1 MKQNIAKVFTF
12 SLLASSISFTSCVD
26 NEKTLFNADQ
36 LKQTYEETFP
46 VKNIDPNGD
55 WTMSHKVTA
64 HVSVNGDLGTD
75 YKIQIFD
82 ADPLSSESTAK
93 ILAEGTANQS
103 TTLNVVMDCATALNK
118 VFVARIDKRGH
129 LGNHGY
135 YMVQPVAIEN
145 GEVTAHL
152 GYEKDVPTRS
162 MSRAVTTTGIPAME
176 APYTADFISG
186 KKKIATDVQAGW
198 DLGAGSGWSGNYNE
212 YPVFM
217 QSERW
222 FKIPAGTFRDG
233 FTTTGASGG
242 AQAVKVIVPQGS
254 TWVIENSNKFS
265 DITEIIVENGGT
277 AEIAKNASL
286 ILTKAS
292 YITVMPG
299 GSIVGEGTIEITNS
313 SAGLSN
319 YNAGMIDCNL
329 LKIEGGGSGVDFMNY
344 GTLKLNSYKAST
356 NGTTLINHGTI
367 EAITIDGNNNT
378 NIKNGCYLKTG
389 KFQFGALV
397 MGNTSEAICE
407 ELTGNGNDN
416 NIEMEAQSM
425 LTCTG
430 KANLYRTV
438 TGPKKGTA
446 LLRIHTID
454 DTSGLA
460 YSTSKVTNNIICEI
474 TDQTSNGKNQW
485 EWSPFDW
492 LVYKGLQQGATY
504 CNPGK
509 ADFIL
514 PADGECIKEGYNS
527 DENPDDVEIRNAVYS
542 YAFEDNYPQA
552 GDYDFND
559 IVLNVKLPA
568 AGNDVKELKYT
579 VDLRAVGA
587 VKQLGAGLRIRG
599 IDKSN
604 VEEVSF
610 DAGAT
615 QRTNSLNSGIF
626 ENASYETNGNE
637 LVIPLF
643 GDAHYV
649 YGYTGSQRPMLNT
662 GNASTPLTDIYTLEV
677 NIKLKNAISIPSVTD
692 GLDFF
697 IAYQG
702 GAQKRTEIHL
712 NQFNSA
718 TANGQLADKEVL
730 EVIKA
735 VNNTWAL
742 CVPEK
747 FAYPTET
754 TVITNAYSKFAD
766 WAHDQST
773 NTDWY
778 NTVSS
783 NKVMKY

>member
-36 LKQTYEETFP
+36 LRQTYEETFP

-118 VFVARIDKRGH
+118 VFVARID
-129 LGNHGY
+129 NHGH

-145 GEVTAHL
+145 GEVTAQL
-152 GYEKDVPTRS
+152 GHEKDVPTRS
-162 MSRAVTTTGIPAME
+162 MSRTVPKTGIPTMG
-176 APYTADFISG
+176 APYTADDISS
-186 KKKIATDVQAGW
+186 KKAIATDVQAGW
-198 DLGAGSGWSGNYNE
+198 DLGADSGWFE
-212 YPVFM
+212 YAKLPVFKEK
-217 QSERW
+217 ERW
-222 FKIPAGTFRDG
+222 FKIQSGTFNKG
-233 FTTTGASGG
+233 FTTTGTSGG

-254 TWVIENSNKFS
+254 TWIIESSYQFS
-265 DITEIIVENGGT
+265 DITEIVVENGGKV
-277 AEIAKNASL
+277 EIAKNASL
-286 ILTKAS
+286 VLTNKS
-292 YITVMPG
+292 YLTVMPG
-299 GSIVGEGTIEITNS
+299 GSIIGEGTIQITNGS
-313 SAGLSN
+313 SGLRN
-319 YNAGMIDCNL
+319 YNAGTINCSVLDFN
-329 LKIEGGGSGVDFMNY
+329 GGVGVFYNY
-344 GTLKLNSYKAST
+344 GLLQLERYEAST
-356 NGTTLINHGTI
+356 NGMELVNHGTM
-367 EAITIDGNNNT
+367 EAESINGNNNT

-389 KFQFGALV
+389 KFQFGTLV

-407 ELTGNGNDN
+407 ELGYNGNDN
-416 NIEMEAQSM
+416 DIVMEAQSM

-430 KANLYRTV
+430 KASLYRTV
-438 TGPKKGTA
+438 TGPTVGTA
-446 LLRIHTID
+446 LLRINEIANL
-454 DTSGLA
+454 SGLA
-460 YSTSKVTNNIICEI
+460 QSNSKVTNNIICEI
-474 TDQTSNGKNQW
+474 TEQTYKG
-485 EWSPFDW
+485 EAHYDWSPFAW
-492 LVYKGLQQGATY
+492 LVNKGLQQGATY

-559 IVLNVKLPA
+559 IVLNVNLPA
-568 AGNDVKELKYT
+568 AGNDVKELKYI

-587 VKQLGAGLRIRG
+587 VKQLGAGLRIREF
-599 IDKSN
+599 DKSN

-610 DAGAT
+610 GAGAT

-662 GNASTPLTDIYTLEV
+662 GNASTPLTNIYTLEV

-712 NQFNSA
+712 NQFNSP

-730 EVIKA
+730 DVIKA

-754 TVITNAYSKFAD
+754 TVITDAYAKFAD
-766 WAHDQST
+766 WAHDQVM

>member
-1 MKQNIAKVFTF
+1 MKQNIANVFTF

-26 NEKTLFNADQ
+26 NEKTLFDADQ
-36 LKQTYEETFP
+36 LRQTYEETFP

-118 VFVARIDKRGH
+118 VFVARID
-129 LGNHGY
+129 NHGH

-145 GEVTAHL
+145 GEVTAQL
-152 GYEKDVPTRS
+152 GHEKDVPTRS
-162 MSRAVTTTGIPAME
+162 MSRTVPKTGIPAMG
-176 APYTADFISG
+176 APYTADDISS
-186 KKKIATDVQAGW
+186 KKAIATDVQAGW
-198 DLGAGSGWSGNYNE
+198 DLGAGSGWFE
-212 YPVFM
+212 YAKLPVFKEK
-217 QSERW
+217 ERW
-222 FKIPAGTFRDG
+222 FKIQSGTFNKG
-233 FTTTGASGG
+233 FTTTGTSGG

-254 TWVIENSNKFS
+254 TWIIESSYQFS
-265 DITEIIVENGGT
+265 DITEIVVENGGKV
-277 AEIAKNASL
+277 EIAKNASL
-286 ILTKAS
+286 VLTNKS
-292 YITVMPG
+292 YLTVMPG
-299 GSIVGEGTIEITNS
+299 GSIIGEGTIQITNGS
-313 SAGLSN
+313 SGLRN
-319 YNAGMIDCNL
+319 YNAGTINCSVLDFN
-329 LKIEGGGSGVDFMNY
+329 GGVGVFYNY
-344 GTLKLNSYKAST
+344 GLLQLERYEAST
-356 NGTTLINHGTI
+356 NGMELVNHGTM
-367 EAITIDGNNNT
+367 EAESINGNNNT

-389 KFQFGALV
+389 KFQFGTLV

-407 ELTGNGNDN
+407 ELGYNGNDN
-416 NIEMEAQSM
+416 DIVMEAQSM

-430 KANLYRTV
+430 KASLYRTV
-438 TGPKKGTA
+438 TGPTVGTA
-446 LLRIHTID
+446 LLRINEIANL
-454 DTSGLA
+454 SGLA
-460 YSTSKVTNNIICEI
+460 QSNSKVTNNIICEI
-474 TDQTSNGKNQW
+474 TDQTYKG
-485 EWSPFDW
+485 EAHYDWSPFAW
-492 LVYKGLQQGATY
+492 LVNKGLQQGATY

-559 IVLNVKLPA
+559 IVLNVNLPA
-568 AGNDVKELKYT
+568 AGNDVKELKYI

-587 VKQLGAGLRIRG
+587 VKQLGAGLRIREF
-599 IDKSN
+599 DKSN

-610 DAGAT
+610 GAGAT

-662 GNASTPLTDIYTLEV
+662 GNASTPLTNIYTLEV

-712 NQFNSA
+712 NQFNSP

-730 EVIKA
+730 DVIKA

-754 TVITNAYSKFAD
+754 TVITDAYAKFVD
-766 WAHDQST
+766 WAHDQAT

>member
-12 SLLASSISFTSCVD
+12 SLLASSISFISCVD
-26 NEKTLFNADQ
+26 NEKNLFDADQ
-36 LKQTYEETFP
+36 LKQIYEETFP
-46 VKNIDPNGD
+46 VKNIDPDGD
-55 WTMSHKVTA
+55 WTLSRSVTA
-64 HVSVNGDLGTD
+64 HILVNGYEGVN
-75 YKIQIFD
+75 YKIRIFD

-93 ILAEGTANQS
+93 ILAEEDATQG
-103 TTLNVVMDCATALNK
+103 TTLTVVFDCAIALNK
-118 VFVARIDKRGH
+118 VFVARVDEH
-129 LGNHGY
+129 EH

-145 GEVTAHL
+145 GEVTARL
-152 GYEKDVPTRS
+152 GYADVSTRS
-162 MSRAVTTTGIPAME
+162 MSRAVTTGIPTMK
-176 APYTADFISG
+176 APYTADFISA
-186 KKKIATDVQAGW
+186 KKEDATPVEAGW
-198 DLGAGSGWSGNYNE
+198 DLSAGPGWFE
-212 YPVFM
+212 YAKLPVFK
-217 QSERW
+217 EKIRW
-222 FKIPAGTFRDG
+222 FKIPSGIFKAGLKTSG
-233 FTTTGASGG
+233 TSGG
-242 AQAVKVIVPQGS
+242 AEAIKIIVPQGS
-254 TWVIENSNKFS
+254 TWMIENSNQF
-265 DITEIIVENGGT
+265 DNITEIIVENGGIIKI
-277 AEIAKNASL
+277 AENATL
-286 ILTKAS
+286 ILTQAS

-299 GSIVGEGTIEITNS
+299 GSIMGKGTIYMTNS
-313 SAGLSN
+313 SAGFTN
-319 YNAGMIDCNL
+319 YNAGIIDCDL
-329 LKIEGGGSGVDFMNY
+329 LKIDGGGSGVDFMNY
-344 GTLKLNSYKAST
+344 GTLKLNSYRAST
-356 NGTTLINHGTI
+356 AGTTLTNHGTI
-367 EAITIDGNNNT
+367 EAVTIDGNNNT
-378 NIKNGCYLKTG
+378 HIKNGCYLKTG
-389 KFQFGALV
+389 KFQFGTLV

-407 ELTGNGNDN
+407 ELGYNGNDN
-416 NIEMEAQSM
+416 DIVMEAQSM

-430 KANLYRTV
+430 KASLYRTV
-438 TGPKKGTA
+438 TGPTVGTA
-446 LLRIHTID
+446 LLRINEIANL
-454 DTSGLA
+454 SGLA
-460 YSTSKVTNNIICEI
+460 QSNSKVTNNIICEI
-474 TDQTSNGKNQW
+474 TDQTYKG
-485 EWSPFDW
+485 EAHYDWSPFAW
-492 LVYKGLQQGATY
+492 LVNKGLQQGATY

-587 VKQLGAGLRIRG
+587 VKQLGAGLRIQG

-610 DAGAT
+610 GAGAT

>member
-12 SLLASSISFTSCVD
+12 SLLASSISFISCVD
-26 NEKTLFNADQ
+26 NEKNLFDADQ
-36 LKQTYEETFP
+36 LKQIYEETFP
-46 VKNIDPNGD
+46 VKNIDPDGD
-55 WTMSHKVTA
+55 WTLSRSVTA
-64 HVSVNGDLGTD
+64 HILVNGYEGVN
-75 YKIQIFD
+75 YKIRIFD

-93 ILAEGTANQS
+93 ILAEEDATQG
-103 TTLNVVMDCATALNK
+103 TTLTVVFDCATALNK
-118 VFVARIDKRGH
+118 VFVARVDEH
-129 LGNHGY
+129 EH

-145 GEVTAHL
+145 GEVTARL
-152 GYEKDVPTRS
+152 GYADVSTRS
-162 MSRAVTTTGIPAME
+162 MSRAVTTGIPTMK
-176 APYTADFISG
+176 APYTADFISA
-186 KKKIATDVQAGW
+186 KKEDATPVEAGW
-198 DLGAGSGWSGNYNE
+198 DLSAGPGWFE
-212 YPVFM
+212 YAKLPVFK
-217 QSERW
+217 EKIRW
-222 FKIPAGTFRDG
+222 FKIPSGIFKAGLKTSG
-233 FTTTGASGG
+233 TSGG
-242 AQAVKVIVPQGS
+242 AEAIKIIVPQGS
-254 TWVIENSNKFS
+254 TWMIENSNQF
-265 DITEIIVENGGT
+265 DNITEIIVENGGIIKI
-277 AEIAKNASL
+277 AENATL
-286 ILTKAS
+286 ILTQAS

-299 GSIVGEGTIEITNS
+299 GSIMGKGTIYMTNS
-313 SAGLSN
+313 SAGFTN
-319 YNAGMIDCNL
+319 YNAGIIDCDL
-329 LKIEGGGSGVDFMNY
+329 LKIDGGGSGVDFMNY
-344 GTLKLNSYKAST
+344 GTLKLNSYRAST
-356 NGTTLINHGTI
+356 AGTTLTNHGTI
-367 EAITIDGNNNT
+367 EAVTIDGNNNT
-378 NIKNGCYLKTG
+378 HIKNGCYLKTG
-389 KFQFGALV
+389 KFQFGTLV

-407 ELTGNGNDN
+407 ELGNNGNN
-416 NIEMEAQSM
+416 NDIVMEAQSM

-430 KANLYRTV
+430 KASLYRTV
-438 TGPKKGTA
+438 TGPTVGTA
-446 LLRIHTID
+446 LLRINEIANL
-454 DTSGLA
+454 SGLA
-460 YSTSKVTNNIICEI
+460 QSNSKVTNNIICEI
-474 TDQTSNGKNQW
+474 TDQTYKG
-485 EWSPFDW
+485 EAHYDWSPFAW
-492 LVYKGLQQGATY
+492 LVNKGLQQGATY

-587 VKQLGAGLRIRG
+587 VKQLGAGLRIQG

-610 DAGAT
+610 GAGAT

>member
-26 NEKTLFNADQ
+26 NEKTLFDADQ
-36 LKQTYEETFP
+36 LRQTYEETFP

-118 VFVARIDKRGH
+118 VFVARID
-129 LGNHGY
+129 NHGH

-145 GEVTAHL
+145 GEVTAQL
-152 GYEKDVPTRS
+152 GHEKDVPTRS
-162 MSRAVTTTGIPAME
+162 MSRTVPKTGISTMG
-176 APYTADFISG
+176 APYTADDISS
-186 KKKIATDVQAGW
+186 KKAIATDVQAGW
-198 DLGAGSGWSGNYNE
+198 DLGAGSGWFE
-212 YPVFM
+212 YAKLPVFKEK
-217 QSERW
+217 ERW
-222 FKIPAGTFRDG
+222 FKIQSGTFNKG
-233 FTTTGASGG
+233 FTTTGTSGG

-254 TWVIENSNKFS
+254 TWIIESSYQFS
-265 DITEIIVENGGT
+265 DITEIVVENGGKV
-277 AEIAKNASL
+277 EIAKNASL
-286 ILTKAS
+286 VLTNKS
-292 YITVMPG
+292 YLTVMPG
-299 GSIVGEGTIEITNS
+299 GSIIGEGTIQITNGS
-313 SAGLSN
+313 SGLRN
-319 YNAGMIDCNL
+319 YNAGTINCSVLDFN
-329 LKIEGGGSGVDFMNY
+329 GGVGVFYNY
-344 GTLKLNSYKAST
+344 GLLQLERYEAST
-356 NGTTLINHGTI
+356 NGMELVNHGTM
-367 EAITIDGNNNT
+367 EAESINGNNNT

-389 KFQFGALV
+389 KFQFGTLV

-407 ELTGNGNDN
+407 ELGYNGNDN
-416 NIEMEAQSM
+416 DIVMEVQSM

-430 KANLYRTV
+430 KASLYRTV
-438 TGPKKGTA
+438 TGPTVGTA
-446 LLRIHTID
+446 LLRINEIANL
-454 DTSGLA
+454 SGLA
-460 YSTSKVTNNIICEI
+460 QSNSKVTNNIICEI
-474 TDQTSNGKNQW
+474 TDQTYKG
-485 EWSPFDW
+485 EAHYDWSPFAW
-492 LVYKGLQQGATY
+492 LVNKGLQQGATY

-559 IVLNVKLPA
+559 IVLNVNLPA
-568 AGNDVKELKYT
+568 AGNDVKELKYI

-587 VKQLGAGLRIRG
+587 VKQLGAGLRIREF
-599 IDKSN
+599 DKSN

-610 DAGAT
+610 GAGAT

-662 GNASTPLTDIYTLEV
+662 GNASTPLTNIYTLEV

-712 NQFNSA
+712 NQFNSP

-730 EVIKA
+730 DVIKA

-754 TVITNAYSKFAD
+754 TVITDAYAKFVD
-766 WAHDQST
+766 WAHDQAT

>member
-26 NEKTLFNADQ
+26 NEKTLFDADQ
-36 LKQTYEETFP
+36 LRQTYEETFP

-93 ILAEGTANQS
+93 ILAEGAANQS

-118 VFVARIDKRGH
+118 VFVARID
-129 LGNHGY
+129 NHGH

-145 GEVTAHL
+145 GEVTAQL
-152 GYEKDVPTRS
+152 GHEKDVPTRS
-162 MSRAVTTTGIPAME
+162 MSRTVPKTGIPTMG
-176 APYTADFISG
+176 APYTADDISS
-186 KKKIATDVQAGW
+186 KKAIATDVQAGW
-198 DLGAGSGWSGNYNE
+198 DLGAGSGWFE
-212 YPVFM
+212 YAKLPVFKEK
-217 QSERW
+217 ERW
-222 FKIPAGTFRDG
+222 FKIQSGTFNKG
-233 FTTTGASGG
+233 FTTTGTSGG

-254 TWVIENSNKFS
+254 TWIIESSYQFS
-265 DITEIIVENGGT
+265 DITEIVVENGGKV
-277 AEIAKNASL
+277 EIAKNAGL
-286 ILTKAS
+286 VLTNKS
-292 YITVMPG
+292 YLTVMPG
-299 GSIVGEGTIEITNS
+299 GSIIGEGTIQITNGS
-313 SAGLSN
+313 SGLKN
-319 YNAGMIDCNL
+319 YNAGTINCSVLDFN
-329 LKIEGGGSGVDFMNY
+329 GGVGVFYNY
-344 GTLKLNSYKAST
+344 GLLQLERYEAST
-356 NGTTLINHGTI
+356 NGMELVNHGTM
-367 EAITIDGNNNT
+367 EAESINGNNNT

-389 KFQFGALV
+389 KFQFGTLV

-407 ELTGNGNDN
+407 ELGYNGNDN
-416 NIEMEAQSM
+416 DIVMEAQSM

-430 KANLYRTV
+430 KASLYRTV
-438 TGPKKGTA
+438 TGPTVGTA
-446 LLRIHTID
+446 LLRINEIANL
-454 DTSGLA
+454 SGLA
-460 YSTSKVTNNIICEI
+460 QSNSKVTNNVICEI
-474 TDQTSNGKNQW
+474 TDQIYKG
-485 EWSPFDW
+485 EAHYDWSPFAW
-492 LVYKGLQQGATY
+492 LVNKGLQQGATY

-559 IVLNVKLPA
+559 IVLNVNLPA
-568 AGNDVKELKYT
+568 AGNDVKELKYI

-587 VKQLGAGLRIRG
+587 VKQLGAGLRIREF
-599 IDKSN
+599 DKSN

-610 DAGAT
+610 GAGAT

-662 GNASTPLTDIYTLEV
+662 GNASTPLTNIYTLEV

-712 NQFNSA
+712 NQFNSP

-730 EVIKA
+730 DVIKA

-754 TVITNAYSKFAD
+754 TVITDAYAKFAD
-766 WAHDQST
+766 WAHDQAM

>member
-36 LKQTYEETFP
+36 LRQTYEETFP

-82 ADPLSSESTAK
+82 ADPLSSESAAK

-118 VFVARIDKRGH
+118 VFVARID
-129 LGNHGY
+129 NHGH

-145 GEVTAHL
+145 GEVTAQL
-152 GYEKDVPTRS
+152 GHEKDVPTRS
-162 MSRAVTTTGIPAME
+162 MSRTVPKTGIPAMG
-176 APYTADFISG
+176 APYTADDISS
-186 KKKIATDVQAGW
+186 KKAIATDVQAGW
-198 DLGAGSGWSGNYNE
+198 DLGAGSGWFE
-212 YPVFM
+212 YAKLPVFKEK
-217 QSERW
+217 ERW
-222 FKIPAGTFRDG
+222 FKIQSGTFNKG
-233 FTTTGASGG
+233 FTTTGTSGG

-254 TWVIENSNKFS
+254 TWIIESSYQFS
-265 DITEIIVENGGT
+265 DITEIVVENGGKV
-277 AEIAKNASL
+277 EIAKNASL
-286 ILTKAS
+286 ALTNKS
-292 YITVMPG
+292 YLTVMPG
-299 GSIVGEGTIEITNS
+299 GSIIGEGTIQITNGS
-313 SAGLSN
+313 SGLRN
-319 YNAGMIDCNL
+319 YNAGTINCSVLDFN
-329 LKIEGGGSGVDFMNY
+329 GGVGVFYNY
-344 GTLKLNSYKAST
+344 GLLQLERYEAST
-356 NGTTLINHGTI
+356 NGMELVNHGTM
-367 EAITIDGNNNT
+367 EAESINGNNNT

-389 KFQFGALV
+389 KFQFGTLV

-407 ELTGNGNDN
+407 ELGYNGNDN
-416 NIEMEAQSM
+416 DIVMEAQSM

-430 KANLYRTV
+430 KASLYRTV
-438 TGPKKGTA
+438 TGPTVGTA
-446 LLRIHTID
+446 LLRINEIANL
-454 DTSGLA
+454 SGLA
-460 YSTSKVTNNIICEI
+460 QSNSKVTNNIICEI
-474 TDQTSNGKNQW
+474 TDQTYKG
-485 EWSPFDW
+485 EAHYDWSPFAW
-492 LVYKGLQQGATY
+492 LVNKGLQQGATY

-559 IVLNVKLPA
+559 IVLNVNLPA
-568 AGNDVKELKYT
+568 AGNDVKELKYI

-587 VKQLGAGLRIRG
+587 VKQLGAGLRIREF
-599 IDKSN
+599 DKSN

-610 DAGAT
+610 GAGAT

-662 GNASTPLTDIYTLEV
+662 GNASTPLTNIYTLEV

-712 NQFNSA
+712 NQFNSP

-730 EVIKA
+730 DVIKA

-754 TVITNAYSKFAD
+754 TVITDAYAKFVD
-766 WAHDQST
+766 WAHDQVM

>member
-1 MKQNIAKVFTF
+1 MKQNIANVFTF
-12 SLLASSISFTSCVD
+12 SLLASSIGFTSCVD
-26 NEKTLFNADQ
+26 NEKTLFDADQ
-36 LKQTYEETFP
+36 LRQTYEETFP

-118 VFVARIDKRGH
+118 VFVARID
-129 LGNHGY
+129 NHGH

-145 GEVTAHL
+145 GEVTAQL
-152 GYEKDVPTRS
+152 GHEKDVPTRS
-162 MSRAVTTTGIPAME
+162 MSRTVPKTGIPAMG
-176 APYTADFISG
+176 APYTADDISS
-186 KKKIATDVQAGW
+186 KKAIATDVQAGW
-198 DLGAGSGWSGNYNE
+198 DLGAGSGWFE
-212 YPVFM
+212 YAKLPVFKEK
-217 QSERW
+217 ERW
-222 FKIPAGTFRDG
+222 FKIQSGTFNKG
-233 FTTTGASGG
+233 FTTTGTSGG

-254 TWVIENSNKFS
+254 TWIIESSYQFS
-265 DITEIIVENGGT
+265 DITEIVVENGGKV
-277 AEIAKNASL
+277 EIAKNASL
-286 ILTKAS
+286 VLTNKS
-292 YITVMPG
+292 YLTVMPG
-299 GSIVGEGTIEITNS
+299 GSIIGEGTIQITNGS
-313 SAGLSN
+313 SGLRN
-319 YNAGMIDCNL
+319 YNAGTINCSVLDFN
-329 LKIEGGGSGVDFMNY
+329 GGVGVFYNY
-344 GTLKLNSYKAST
+344 GLLQLERYEAST
-356 NGTTLINHGTI
+356 NGMELVNHGTM
-367 EAITIDGNNNT
+367 EAESINGNNNT

-389 KFQFGALV
+389 KFQFGTLV

-407 ELTGNGNDN
+407 ELGYNGNDN
-416 NIEMEAQSM
+416 DIVMEAQSM

-430 KANLYRTV
+430 KASLYRTV
-438 TGPKKGTA
+438 TGPTVGTA
-446 LLRIHTID
+446 LLRINEIANL
-454 DTSGLA
+454 SGLA
-460 YSTSKVTNNIICEI
+460 QSNSKVTNNIICEI
-474 TDQTSNGKNQW
+474 TDQTYKG
-485 EWSPFDW
+485 EAHYDWSPFAW
-492 LVYKGLQQGATY
+492 LVNKGLQQGATY

-559 IVLNVKLPA
+559 IVLNVNLPA
-568 AGNDVKELKYT
+568 AGNDVKELKYI

-587 VKQLGAGLRIRG
+587 VKQLGAGLRIREF
-599 IDKSN
+599 DKSN

-610 DAGAT
+610 GAGAT

-662 GNASTPLTDIYTLEV
+662 GNASTPLTNIYTLEV

-712 NQFNSA
+712 NQFNSP

-730 EVIKA
+730 DVIKA

-754 TVITNAYSKFAD
+754 TVITDAYAKFAD
-766 WAHDQST
+766 WAHDQAT

>member
-36 LKQTYEETFP
+36 LRQTYEETFP

-118 VFVARIDKRGH
+118 VFVARID
-129 LGNHGY
+129 NHGH

-145 GEVTAHL
+145 GEVTAQL
-152 GYEKDVPTRS
+152 GHEKDVPTRS
-162 MSRAVTTTGIPAME
+162 MSRTVPKTGIPTMG
-176 APYTADFISG
+176 APYTADDISS
-186 KKKIATDVQAGW
+186 KKAIATDVQAGW
-198 DLGAGSGWSGNYNE
+198 DLGAGSGWFE
-212 YPVFM
+212 YAKLPVFKEK
-217 QSERW
+217 ERW
-222 FKIPAGTFRDG
+222 FKIQSGTFNKG
-233 FTTTGASGG
+233 FTTTGTSGG

-254 TWVIENSNKFS
+254 TWIIESSYQFS
-265 DITEIIVENGGT
+265 DITEIVVENGGKV
-277 AEIAKNASL
+277 EIAKNASL
-286 ILTKAS
+286 ALTNKS
-292 YITVMPG
+292 YLTVMPG
-299 GSIVGEGTIEITNS
+299 GSIIGEGTIQITNGS
-313 SAGLSN
+313 SGLRN
-319 YNAGMIDCNL
+319 YNAGTINCSVLDFN
-329 LKIEGGGSGVDFMNY
+329 GGVGVFYNY
-344 GTLKLNSYKAST
+344 GLLQLERYEAST
-356 NGTTLINHGTI
+356 NGMELVNHGTM
-367 EAITIDGNNNT
+367 EAESINGNNNT

-389 KFQFGALV
+389 KFQFGTLV

-407 ELTGNGNDN
+407 ELGYNGNDN
-416 NIEMEAQSM
+416 DIVMEAQSM

-430 KANLYRTV
+430 KASLYRTV
-438 TGPKKGTA
+438 TGPTVGTA
-446 LLRIHTID
+446 LLRINEIANL
-454 DTSGLA
+454 SGLA
-460 YSTSKVTNNIICEI
+460 QSNSKVTNNIICEI
-474 TDQTSNGKNQW
+474 TDQTYKG
-485 EWSPFDW
+485 EAHYDWSPFAW
-492 LVYKGLQQGATY
+492 LVNKGLQQGATY

-559 IVLNVKLPA
+559 IVLNVNLPA
-568 AGNDVKELKYT
+568 AGNDVKELKYI

-587 VKQLGAGLRIRG
+587 VKQLGAGLRIREF
-599 IDKSN
+599 DKSN

-610 DAGAT
+610 GAGAT

-662 GNASTPLTDIYTLEV
+662 GNASTPLTNIYTLEV

-712 NQFNSA
+712 NQFNSP

-730 EVIKA
+730 DVIKA

-754 TVITNAYSKFAD
+754 TVITDAYAKFAD
-766 WAHDQST
+766 WAHDQAT

>member
-26 NEKTLFNADQ
+26 NEKTLFDADQ
-36 LKQTYEETFP
+36 LRQTYEETFP

-93 ILAEGTANQS
+93 ILAEGAANQS

-118 VFVARIDKRGH
+118 VFVVRID
-129 LGNHGY
+129 NHGH

-145 GEVTAHL
+145 GEVTAQL
-152 GYEKDVPTRS
+152 GHEKDVPTRS
-162 MSRAVTTTGIPAME
+162 MSRTVPKTGIPTMG
-176 APYTADFISG
+176 APYTADDISS
-186 KKKIATDVQAGW
+186 KKAIATDVQAGW
-198 DLGAGSGWSGNYNE
+198 DLGAGSGWFE
-212 YPVFM
+212 YAKLPVFKEK
-217 QSERW
+217 ERW
-222 FKIPAGTFRDG
+222 FKIQSGTFNKG
-233 FTTTGASGG
+233 FTTTGTSGG

-254 TWVIENSNKFS
+254 TWIIESSYQFS
-265 DITEIIVENGGT
+265 DITEIVVENGGKV
-277 AEIAKNASL
+277 EIAKNAGL
-286 ILTKAS
+286 VLTNKS
-292 YITVMPG
+292 YLTVMPG
-299 GSIVGEGTIEITNS
+299 GSIIGEGTIQITNGS
-313 SAGLSN
+313 SGLKN
-319 YNAGMIDCNL
+319 YNAGTINCSVLDFN
-329 LKIEGGGSGVDFMNY
+329 GGVGVFYNY
-344 GTLKLNSYKAST
+344 GLLQLERYEAST
-356 NGTTLINHGTI
+356 NGMELVNHGTM
-367 EAITIDGNNNT
+367 EAESINGNNNT

-389 KFQFGALV
+389 KFQFGTLV

-407 ELTGNGNDN
+407 ELGYNGNDN
-416 NIEMEAQSM
+416 DIVMEAQSM

-430 KANLYRTV
+430 KASLYRTV
-438 TGPKKGTA
+438 TGPTVGTA
-446 LLRIHTID
+446 LLRINEIANL
-454 DTSGLA
+454 SGLA
-460 YSTSKVTNNIICEI
+460 QSNSKVTNNIICEI
-474 TDQTSNGKNQW
+474 TDQIYKG
-485 EWSPFDW
+485 EAHYDWSPFAW
-492 LVYKGLQQGATY
+492 LVNKGLQQGATY

-559 IVLNVKLPA
+559 IVLNVNLPA
-568 AGNDVKELKYT
+568 AGNDVKELKYI

-587 VKQLGAGLRIRG
+587 VKQLGAGLRIREF
-599 IDKSN
+599 DKSN

-610 DAGAT
+610 GAGAT

-662 GNASTPLTDIYTLEV
+662 GNASTPLTNIYTLEV

-712 NQFNSA
+712 NQFNSP

-730 EVIKA
+730 DVIKA

-754 TVITNAYSKFAD
+754 TVITDAYAKFAD
-766 WAHDQST
+766 WAHDQAM

>member
-26 NEKTLFNADQ
+26 NEKTLFDADQ
-36 LKQTYEETFP
+36 LRQTYEETFP

-118 VFVARIDKRGH
+118 VFVARID
-129 LGNHGY
+129 NHGH

-145 GEVTAHL
+145 GEVTAQL
-152 GYEKDVPTRS
+152 GHEKDVPTRS
-162 MSRAVTTTGIPAME
+162 MSRTVPKTGIPAMG
-176 APYTADFISG
+176 APYTADDISS
-186 KKKIATDVQAGW
+186 KKAIATDVQAGW
-198 DLGAGSGWSGNYNE
+198 DLGAGSGWFE
-212 YPVFM
+212 YAKLPVFKEK
-217 QSERW
+217 ERW
-222 FKIPAGTFRDG
+222 FKIQSGTFNKG
-233 FTTTGASGG
+233 FTTTGTSGG

-254 TWVIENSNKFS
+254 TWIIESSYQFS
-265 DITEIIVENGGT
+265 DITEIVVENGGKV
-277 AEIAKNASL
+277 EIAKNASL
-286 ILTKAS
+286 VLTNKS
-292 YITVMPG
+292 YLTVMPG
-299 GSIVGEGTIEITNS
+299 GSIIGEGTIQITNGS
-313 SAGLSN
+313 SGLRN
-319 YNAGMIDCNL
+319 YNAGTINCSVLDFN
-329 LKIEGGGSGVDFMNY
+329 GGVGVFYNY
-344 GTLKLNSYKAST
+344 GLLQLERYEAST
-356 NGTTLINHGTI
+356 NGMELVNHGTM
-367 EAITIDGNNNT
+367 EAESINGNNNT

-389 KFQFGALV
+389 KFQFGTLV

-407 ELTGNGNDN
+407 ELGYNGNDN
-416 NIEMEAQSM
+416 DIVMEAQSM

-430 KANLYRTV
+430 KASLYRTV
-438 TGPKKGTA
+438 TGPTVGTA
-446 LLRIHTID
+446 LLRINEIANL
-454 DTSGLA
+454 SGLA
-460 YSTSKVTNNIICEI
+460 QSNSKVTNNIICEI
-474 TDQTSNGKNQW
+474 TDQTYKG
-485 EWSPFDW
+485 EAHYDWSPFAW
-492 LVYKGLQQGATY
+492 LVNKGLQQGATY

-559 IVLNVKLPA
+559 IVLNVNLPA
-568 AGNDVKELKYT
+568 AGNDVKELKYI

-587 VKQLGAGLRIRG
+587 VKQLGAGLRIREF
-599 IDKSN
+599 DKSN

-610 DAGAT
+610 GAGAT

-662 GNASTPLTDIYTLEV
+662 GNASTPLTNIYTLEV

-712 NQFNSA
+712 NQFNSP
-718 TANGQLADKEVL
+718 TVNGQLADKEVL
-730 EVIKA
+730 DVIKA

-754 TVITNAYSKFAD
+754 TVITDAYAKFAD
-766 WAHDQST
+766 WAHDQAT

>member
-26 NEKTLFNADQ
+26 NEKTLFDADQ
-36 LKQTYEETFP
+36 LRQTYEETFP

-75 YKIQIFD
+75 YKIQISD

-118 VFVARIDKRGH
+118 VFVARID
-129 LGNHGY
+129 NHGH

-145 GEVTAHL
+145 GEVTAQL
-152 GYEKDVPTRS
+152 GHEKDVPTRS
-162 MSRAVTTTGIPAME
+162 MSRTVPKTGIPAMG
-176 APYTADFISG
+176 APYTADDISS
-186 KKKIATDVQAGW
+186 KKAIATDVQAGW
-198 DLGAGSGWSGNYNE
+198 DLGAGSGWFE
-212 YPVFM
+212 YAKLPVFKEK
-217 QSERW
+217 ERW
-222 FKIPAGTFRDG
+222 FKIQSGTFNKG
-233 FTTTGASGG
+233 FTTTGTSGG

-254 TWVIENSNKFS
+254 TWIIESSYQFS
-265 DITEIIVENGGT
+265 DITEIVVENGGKV
-277 AEIAKNASL
+277 EIAKNAGL
-286 ILTKAS
+286 VLTNKS
-292 YITVMPG
+292 YLTVMPG
-299 GSIVGEGTIEITNS
+299 GSIIGEGTIQITNGS
-313 SAGLSN
+313 SGLRN
-319 YNAGMIDCNL
+319 YNAGTINCSVLDFN
-329 LKIEGGGSGVDFMNY
+329 GGVGVFYNY
-344 GTLKLNSYKAST
+344 GLLQLERYEAST
-356 NGTTLINHGTI
+356 NGMELVNHGTM
-367 EAITIDGNNNT
+367 EAESINGNNNT

-389 KFQFGALV
+389 KFQFGTLV

-407 ELTGNGNDN
+407 ELGYNGNDN
-416 NIEMEAQSM
+416 DIVMEAQSM

-430 KANLYRTV
+430 KASLYRTV
-438 TGPKKGTA
+438 TGPTVGTA
-446 LLRIHTID
+446 LLRINEIANL
-454 DTSGLA
+454 SGLA
-460 YSTSKVTNNIICEI
+460 QSNSKVTNNIICEI
-474 TDQTSNGKNQW
+474 TDQTYKG
-485 EWSPFDW
+485 EAHYDWSPFAW
-492 LVYKGLQQGATY
+492 LVNKGLQQGATY

-559 IVLNVKLPA
+559 IVLNVNLPA
-568 AGNDVKELKYT
+568 AGNDVKELKYI

-587 VKQLGAGLRIRG
+587 VKQLGAGLRIREF
-599 IDKSN
+599 DKSN

-610 DAGAT
+610 GAGAT

-662 GNASTPLTDIYTLEV
+662 GNASTPLTNIYTLEV

-712 NQFNSA
+712 NQFNSP

-730 EVIKA
+730 DVIKA

-754 TVITNAYSKFAD
+754 TVITDAYAKFAD
-766 WAHDQST
+766 WAHDQAM

>member
-36 LKQTYEETFP
+36 LRQTYEETFP

-118 VFVARIDKRGH
+118 VFVARID
-129 LGNHGY
+129 NHGH

-145 GEVTAHL
+145 GEVTAQL
-152 GYEKDVPTRS
+152 GHEKDVPTRS
-162 MSRAVTTTGIPAME
+162 MSRTVPKTGIPTMG
-176 APYTADFISG
+176 APYTADDISS
-186 KKKIATDVQAGW
+186 KKAIATDVQAGW
-198 DLGAGSGWSGNYNE
+198 DLGAGSGWFE
-212 YPVFM
+212 YAKLPVFKEK
-217 QSERW
+217 ERW
-222 FKIPAGTFRDG
+222 FKIQSGTFNKG
-233 FTTTGASGG
+233 FTTTGTSGG

-254 TWVIENSNKFS
+254 TWIIESSYQFS
-265 DITEIIVENGGT
+265 DITEIVVENGGKV
-277 AEIAKNASL
+277 EIAKNASL
-286 ILTKAS
+286 VLTNKS
-292 YITVMPG
+292 YLTVMPG
-299 GSIVGEGTIEITNS
+299 GSIIGEGTIQITNGS
-313 SAGLSN
+313 SGLRN
-319 YNAGMIDCNL
+319 YNAGTINCSVLDFN
-329 LKIEGGGSGVDFMNY
+329 GGVGVFYNY
-344 GTLKLNSYKAST
+344 GLLQLERYEAST
-356 NGTTLINHGTI
+356 NGMELVNHGTM
-367 EAITIDGNNNT
+367 EAESINGNNNT

-389 KFQFGALV
+389 KFQFGTLV

-407 ELTGNGNDN
+407 ELGYNGNDN
-416 NIEMEAQSM
+416 DIVMEAQSM

-430 KANLYRTV
+430 KASLYRTV
-438 TGPKKGTA
+438 TGPTVGTA
-446 LLRIHTID
+446 LLRINEIANL
-454 DTSGLA
+454 SGLA
-460 YSTSKVTNNIICEI
+460 QSNSKVTNNIICEI
-474 TDQTSNGKNQW
+474 TDQTYKG
-485 EWSPFDW
+485 EAHYDWSPFAW
-492 LVYKGLQQGATY
+492 LVNKGLQQGATY

-559 IVLNVKLPA
+559 IVLNVNLPA
-568 AGNDVKELKYT
+568 AGNDVKELKYI

-587 VKQLGAGLRIRG
+587 VKQLGAGLRIREF
-599 IDKSN
+599 DKSN

-610 DAGAT
+610 GAGAT

-662 GNASTPLTDIYTLEV
+662 GNASTPLTNIYTLEV

-697 IAYQG
+697 IAYLG

-712 NQFNSA
+712 NQFNSP

-730 EVIKA
+730 DVIKA

-754 TVITNAYSKFAD
+754 TVITDAYAKFAD
-766 WAHDQST
+766 WAHDQVM

>member
-1 MKQNIAKVFTF
+1 MKQNIANVFTF

-26 NEKTLFNADQ
+26 NEKTLFDADQ
-36 LKQTYEETFP
+36 LRQTYEETFP

-118 VFVARIDKRGH
+118 VFVARID
-129 LGNHGY
+129 NHGH

-145 GEVTAHL
+145 GEVTAQL
-152 GYEKDVPTRS
+152 GHEKDVPTRS
-162 MSRAVTTTGIPAME
+162 MSRTVPKTGIPAMG
-176 APYTADFISG
+176 APYTADDISS
-186 KKKIATDVQAGW
+186 KKAIATDVQAGW
-198 DLGAGSGWSGNYNE
+198 DLGAGSGWFE
-212 YPVFM
+212 YAKLPVFKEK
-217 QSERW
+217 ERW
-222 FKIPAGTFRDG
+222 FKIQSGTFNKG
-233 FTTTGASGG
+233 FTTTGTSGG

-254 TWVIENSNKFS
+254 TWIIESSYQFS
-265 DITEIIVENGGT
+265 DITEIVVENGGKV
-277 AEIAKNASL
+277 EIAKNTSL
-286 ILTKAS
+286 ALTNKS
-292 YITVMPG
+292 YLTVMPG
-299 GSIVGEGTIEITNS
+299 GSIIGEGTIQITNGS
-313 SAGLSN
+313 SGLRN
-319 YNAGMIDCNL
+319 YNAGTINCSVLDFN
-329 LKIEGGGSGVDFMNY
+329 GGVGVFYNY
-344 GTLKLNSYKAST
+344 GLLQLERYEAST
-356 NGTTLINHGTI
+356 NGMELVNHGTMETESI
-367 EAITIDGNNNT
+367 NGNNNT

-389 KFQFGALV
+389 KFQFGTLV

-407 ELTGNGNDN
+407 ELGYNGNDN
-416 NIEMEAQSM
+416 DIVMEAQSM

-430 KANLYRTV
+430 KASLYRTV
-438 TGPKKGTA
+438 TGPTVGTA
-446 LLRIHTID
+446 LLRINEIANL
-454 DTSGLA
+454 SGLA
-460 YSTSKVTNNIICEI
+460 QSNSKVTNNIICEI
-474 TDQTSNGKNQW
+474 TDQTYKG
-485 EWSPFDW
+485 EAHYDWSPFAW
-492 LVYKGLQQGATY
+492 LVNKGLQQGATY

-559 IVLNVKLPA
+559 IVLNVNLPA
-568 AGNDVKELKYT
+568 AGNDVKELKYI

-587 VKQLGAGLRIRG
+587 VKQLGAGLRIREF
-599 IDKSN
+599 DKSN

-610 DAGAT
+610 GAGAT

-662 GNASTPLTDIYTLEV
+662 GNASTPLTNIYTLEV

-712 NQFNSA
+712 NQFNSP

-730 EVIKA
+730 DVIKA

-754 TVITNAYSKFAD
+754 TVITDAYAKFAD
-766 WAHDQST
+766 WAHDQAM

>member
-26 NEKTLFNADQ
+26 NEKTLFDADQ
-36 LKQTYEETFP
+36 LRQTYEETFP

-118 VFVARIDKRGH
+118 VFVARID
-129 LGNHGY
+129 NHGH

-145 GEVTAHL
+145 GEVTAQL
-152 GYEKDVPTRS
+152 GHEKDVPTRS
-162 MSRAVTTTGIPAME
+162 MSRTVPKTGIPAMG
-176 APYTADFISG
+176 APYTADDISS
-186 KKKIATDVQAGW
+186 KKAIATDVQAGW
-198 DLGAGSGWSGNYNE
+198 DLGAGSGWFE
-212 YPVFM
+212 YAKLPVFKEK
-217 QSERW
+217 ERW
-222 FKIPAGTFRDG
+222 FKIQSGTFNKG
-233 FTTTGASGG
+233 FTTTGTSGG

-254 TWVIENSNKFS
+254 TWIIESSYQFS
-265 DITEIIVENGGT
+265 DITEIVVENGGKV
-277 AEIAKNASL
+277 EIAKNASL
-286 ILTKAS
+286 ALTNKS
-292 YITVMPG
+292 YLTVMPG
-299 GSIVGEGTIEITNS
+299 GSIIGEGTIQITNGS
-313 SAGLSN
+313 SGLRN
-319 YNAGMIDCNL
+319 YNAGTINCSVLDFN
-329 LKIEGGGSGVDFMNY
+329 GGVGVFYNY
-344 GTLKLNSYKAST
+344 GLLQLERYEAST
-356 NGTTLINHGTI
+356 NGMELVNHGTMETESI
-367 EAITIDGNNNT
+367 NGNNNT

-389 KFQFGALV
+389 IFQFGTLV

-407 ELTGNGNDN
+407 ELGYNGNDN
-416 NIEMEAQSM
+416 DIVMEAQSM

-430 KANLYRTV
+430 KASLYRTV
-438 TGPKKGTA
+438 TGPTVGTA
-446 LLRIHTID
+446 LLRINEIANL
-454 DTSGLA
+454 SGLA
-460 YSTSKVTNNIICEI
+460 QSNSKVTNNIICEI
-474 TDQTSNGKNQW
+474 TDQTYKG
-485 EWSPFDW
+485 EAHYDWSPFAW
-492 LVYKGLQQGATY
+492 LVNKGLQQGATY

-559 IVLNVKLPA
+559 IVLNVNLPA
-568 AGNDVKELKYT
+568 AGNDVKELKYI

-587 VKQLGAGLRIRG
+587 VKQLGAGLRIREF
-599 IDKSN
+599 DKSN

-610 DAGAT
+610 GAGAT

-643 GDAHYV
+643 GDAHYM

-662 GNASTPLTDIYTLEV
+662 GNASTPLTNIYTLEV

-712 NQFNSA
+712 NQFNSP

-730 EVIKA
+730 DVIKA

-754 TVITNAYSKFAD
+754 TVITDAYAKFAD
-766 WAHDQST
+766 WAHDQVM